1 MLPVFLL
8 GALSDLIRVDL
19 GVGEAAI
26 GAAVTALFATAAV
39 AATLVGRVTERIG
52 AGAALRSGVLVAAA
66 ATAGVGLL
74 AGGYLQLLAL
84 VAVCGIAV
92 CFVDTGAALAF
103 SDRVPATRQGS
114 AFGIKEASIP
124 AASLL
129 AGVALPTLAGAFGWR
144 AVFTAALGL
153 AAVVLVALPRAPGR
167 GRGRSSAVAPAA
179 TASRGTVPVEP
190 AGGGASS
197 EPAGGGASPEPVGR
211 GRVDRTTV
219 LFAVGVGFGT
229 GAATAAA
236 TFLVPA
242 LTRTGVAAGTAGT
255 VLAVASLASIT
266 ARVLVGRW
274 ADRPSARPARAVAAL
289 LGGGTVG
296 AVTLAAAGP
305 LPMAVAVAGAVVV
318 LAAGWG
324 WTGLAFLAV
333 VRARPAAPAAAA
345 GVVLTGLSGGG
356 ALGPLAFGALADVA
370 GYPWAWTVAAA
381 ALATGAAATG
391 LASRGLD
398 LAPTRT

>member
-153 AAVVLVALPRAPGR
+153 AAVVLVALPRTPGR
-167 GRGRSSAVAPAA
+167 GRGRSAAVAPAA
-179 TASRGTVPVEP
+179 TASRGAVPAEP
-190 AGGGASS
+190 AGGV
-197 EPAGGGASPEPVGR
+197 PSPEPVGR